1 MLLLNYKVIILMG
14 CMLGQSSDK
23 VIDINSLSIEQ
34 NNQHLII
41 QNPQQDFNIFLSKE
55 ISSINNTEQTINK
68 CNSNGN
74 NFKQIHSKKIT
85 FFNDNIKSENNSIHH
100 KSSQLMKSQSI
111 IDSKEY
117 LSQVL
122 LIMKLKN
129 ESDIEFDKITITNT
143 SLVSE
148 TKNINIIKEELRDKI
163 FTFGS
168 SIVSKEDS
176 IFFKGI
182 DYKIEDSNIKP
193 HQFNIEYEDGKFY
206 IKDCK
211 EGNGIFLKIN
221 PKLLIN
227 ENNNKLIFMFN
238 SLLSLKTELKIL
250 TMKFII
256 YYKNKRFKFDLN
268 EKKIIKVGRSD
279 ECDII
284 INEQA
289 GISRVQMSFVY
300 NDKTNEFYVYD
311 GNVINEFGN
320 GNKQSTNGV
329 WLLINKMEIFDE
341 MIIKTGMTRIFFEL
355 KGI

>member
-1 MLLLNYKVIILMG
+1 MG
-14 CMLGQSSDK
+14 CMLGLTNDK
-23 VIDINSLSIEQ
+23 VIDLNSLSNEQ
-34 NNQHLII
+34 KNQHIII
-41 QNPQQDFNIFLSKE
+41 QNQQQDFNIFLSNE
-55 ISSINNTEQTINK
+55 MSSINNTVQTINK
-68 CNSNGN
+68 SNSNGN
-74 NFKQIHSKKIT
+74 SKPLQSKKIT
-85 FFNDNIKSENNSIHH
+85 FNDNVKSENNSIHH
-100 KSSQLMKSQSI
+100 KTSQLMKSQSI

-117 LSQVL
+117 LSQIL

-129 ESDIEFDKITITNT
+129 ESDNELDKITITNT

-148 TKNINIIKEELRDKI
+148 TKNINIIKEELREKI

-193 HQFNIEYEDGKFY
+193 HQFNIEYEEGKFY

-221 PKLLIN
+221 PKFLL
-227 ENNNKLIFMFN
+227 EGNNKSTFMFN
-238 SLLSLKTELKIL
+238 NLISLKTELKIL
-250 TMKFII
+250 SMQFII
-256 YYKNKRFKFDLN
+256 YYKNKRFKFNLN
-268 EKKIIKVGRSD
+268 EKKIIKVGRRED
-279 ECDII
+279 CDII
-284 INEQA
+284 ISEEA
-289 GISRVQMSFVY
+289 GISRVQVTFVY

-311 GNVINEFGN
+311 GNVINESGN

>member
-14 CMLGQSSDK
+14 CMLGLTNDK
-23 VIDINSLSIEQ
+23 VIDLNSLSNEQ
-34 NNQHLII
+34 KNQHIII
-41 QNPQQDFNIFLSKE
+41 QNQQQDFNIFLSNE
-55 ISSINNTEQTINK
+55 MSSINNTVQTINK
-68 CNSNGN
+68 SNSNGN
-74 NFKQIHSKKIT
+74 SKPLQGKKIT
-85 FFNDNIKSENNSIHH
+85 FNDNVKSENNSIHH
-100 KSSQLMKSQSI
+100 KTSQLMKSQSI

-117 LSQVL
+117 LSQIL

-129 ESDIEFDKITITNT
+129 ESDNELDKIIITNT

-148 TKNINIIKEELRDKI
+148 TKNINIIKEELREKI

-238 SLLSLKTELKIL
+238 SLLTLKTELKIM

-256 YYKNKRFKFDLN
+256 YY
-268 EKKIIKVGRSD
+268 
-279 ECDII
+279 
-284 INEQA
+284 
-289 GISRVQMSFVY
+289 
-300 NDKTNEFYVYD
+300 
-311 GNVINEFGN
+311 
-320 GNKQSTNGV
+320 
-329 WLLINKMEIFDE
+329 
-341 MIIKTGMTRIFFEL
+341 
-355 KGI
+355 

>member
-1 MLLLNYKVIILMG
+1 M
-14 CMLGQSSDK
+14 
-23 VIDINSLSIEQ
+23 
-34 NNQHLII
+34 
-41 QNPQQDFNIFLSKE
+41 
-55 ISSINNTEQTINK
+55 SSINNTVQTINK
-68 CNSNGN
+68 SNSNGN
-74 NFKQIHSKKIT
+74 SKPLHSKKIT
-85 FFNDNIKSENNSIHH
+85 FYNDNNKSENNSFHN
-100 KSSQLMKSQSI
+100 KTSQLMKSQSI

-117 LSQVL
+117 LSQTL

-211 EGNGIFLKIN
+211 EGNGNFLKIN

-238 SLLSLKTELKIL
+238 SLLTLKTELKIM

-256 YYKNKRFKFDLN
+256 YYKNKRFKYDLN

-284 INEQA
+284 ISEQA
-289 GISRVQMSFVY
+289 GVSRVQMSFVY

-311 GNVINEFGN
+311 GNVINESGN

-341 MIIKTGMTRIFFEL
+341 MIIKTGMTRIVFEL

>member
-1 MLLLNYKVIILMG
+1 MG
-14 CMLGQSSDK
+14 CMLGLSNDK
-23 VIDINSLSIEQ
+23 FIDINSLSNEQ
-34 NNQHLII
+34 KNQHIII
-41 QNPQQDFNIFLSKE
+41 QNQQQDFNIFLSNE
-55 ISSINNTEQTINK
+55 MSSINNTVQTINK
-68 CNSNGN
+68 SNSNGN
-74 NFKQIHSKKIT
+74 SKPLHSKKIT
-85 FFNDNIKSENNSIHH
+85 FYNDNNKSENNSFHN
-100 KSSQLMKSQSI
+100 KTSQLMKSQSI

-117 LSQVL
+117 LSQIL

-129 ESDIEFDKITITNT
+129 ESDNELDKIIITNT

-238 SLLSLKTELKIL
+238 SLLTLKTELKIM

-256 YYKNKRFKFDLN
+256 YYKNKRFKYDLN

-284 INEQA
+284 ISEQA
-289 GISRVQMSFVY
+289 GVSRVQMSFVY

-311 GNVINEFGN
+311 GNVINESGN

-341 MIIKTGMTRIFFEL
+341 MIIKTGMTRIVFEL

>member
-1 MLLLNYKVIILMG
+1 MG

-41 QNPQQDFNIFLSKE
+41 QNPQQDFNIFLSNE
-55 ISSINNTEQTINK
+55 MSSINNTVQTINK
-68 CNSNGN
+68 SNSNGN
-74 NFKQIHSKKIT
+74 SKPLHSKKIT
-85 FFNDNIKSENNSIHH
+85 FYNDNNKSENNSFHN
-100 KSSQLMKSQSI
+100 KTSQLMKSQSI

-117 LSQVL
+117 LSQTL

-238 SLLSLKTELKIL
+238 SLLTLKTELKIM

-256 YYKNKRFKFDLN
+256 YYKNKRFKYDLN

-284 INEQA
+284 ISEQA
-289 GISRVQMSFVY
+289 GVSRVQMSFVY

-311 GNVINEFGN
+311 GNVINESGN

-341 MIIKTGMTRIFFEL
+341 MIIKTGMTRIVFEL

>member
-1 MLLLNYKVIILMG
+1 MG
-14 CMLGQSSDK
+14 CMLGLSNDK
-23 VIDINSLSIEQ
+23 FIDINSLSNEQ
-34 NNQHLII
+34 KNQHIII
-41 QNPQQDFNIFLSKE
+41 QNQQQDFNIFLSNE
-55 ISSINNTEQTINK
+55 MSSINNTVQTINK
-68 CNSNGN
+68 SNSNGN
-74 NFKQIHSKKIT
+74 SKPLHSKKIT
-85 FFNDNIKSENNSIHH
+85 FYNDNNKSENNSFHN
-100 KSSQLMKSQSI
+100 KTSQLMKSQSI

-117 LSQVL
+117 LSQTL

-238 SLLSLKTELKIL
+238 SLL
-250 TMKFII
+250 
-256 YYKNKRFKFDLN
+256 
-268 EKKIIKVGRSD
+268 
-279 ECDII
+279 
-284 INEQA
+284 
-289 GISRVQMSFVY
+289 
-300 NDKTNEFYVYD
+300 
-311 GNVINEFGN
+311 
-320 GNKQSTNGV
+320 
-329 WLLINKMEIFDE
+329 
-341 MIIKTGMTRIFFEL
+341 
-355 KGI
+355 

>member
-1 MLLLNYKVIILMG
+1 MG
-14 CMLGQSSDK
+14 CMLGLSNDK
-23 VIDINSLSIEQ
+23 FIDINSLSNEQ
-34 NNQHLII
+34 KNQHIII
-41 QNPQQDFNIFLSKE
+41 QNQQQDFNIFLSNE
-55 ISSINNTEQTINK
+55 MSSINNTVQTINK
-68 CNSNGN
+68 SNSNGN
-74 NFKQIHSKKIT
+74 SKPLHSKKIT
-85 FFNDNIKSENNSIHH
+85 FYNDNNKSENNSFHN
-100 KSSQLMKSQSI
+100 KTSQLMKSQSI

-117 LSQVL
+117 LSQTL

-238 SLLSLKTELKIL
+238 SLLTLKTELKIL

-256 YYKNKRFKFDLN
+256 YYKNKRFKYDLN

-284 INEQA
+284 ISEQA
-289 GISRVQMSFVY
+289 GVSRVQMSFVY

-311 GNVINEFGN
+311 GNVINESGN

-341 MIIKTGMTRIFFEL
+341 MIIKTGMTRIVFEL

>member
-1 MLLLNYKVIILMG
+1 MG
-14 CMLGQSSDK
+14 CMLGLTNDK
-23 VIDINSLSIEQ
+23 VIDLNSLSNEQ
-34 NNQHLII
+34 KNQHIII
-41 QNPQQDFNIFLSKE
+41 QNQQQDFNIFLSNE
-55 ISSINNTEQTINK
+55 MSSINNTVQTINK
-68 CNSNGN
+68 SNSNGN
-74 NFKQIHSKKIT
+74 SKPLQGKKIT
-85 FFNDNIKSENNSIHH
+85 FNDNVKSENNSIHH
-100 KSSQLMKSQSI
+100 KTSQLMKSQSI

-117 LSQVL
+117 LSQTL

-129 ESDIEFDKITITNT
+129 ESDNELDKIIITNT

-238 SLLSLKTELKIL
+238 SLLTLKTELKIM

-256 YYKNKRFKFDLN
+256 YYKNKRFKYDLN

-284 INEQA
+284 ISEQA
-289 GISRVQMSFVY
+289 GVSRVQMSFVY

-311 GNVINEFGN
+311 GNVINESGN

>member
-1 MLLLNYKVIILMG
+1 MG
-14 CMLGQSSDK
+14 CMLGLSNDK
-23 VIDINSLSIEQ
+23 FIDINSLSNEQ
-34 NNQHLII
+34 KNQHIII
-41 QNPQQDFNIFLSKE
+41 QNQQQDFNIFLSNE
-55 ISSINNTEQTINK
+55 MSSINNTVQTINK
-68 CNSNGN
+68 SNSNGN
-74 NFKQIHSKKIT
+74 SKPLHSKKIT
-85 FFNDNIKSENNSIHH
+85 FYNDNNKSENNSFHN
-100 KSSQLMKSQSI
+100 KTSQLMKSQSI

-117 LSQVL
+117 LSQTL

-238 SLLSLKTELKIL
+238 SLLTLKTELKIM

-256 YYKNKRFKFDLN
+256 YYKNKRFKYDLN

-311 GNVINEFGN
+311 GNVINESGN

-341 MIIKTGMTRIFFEL
+341 MIIKTGMTRIVFEL

>member
-1 MLLLNYKVIILMG
+1 MG
-14 CMLGQSSDK
+14 CMLGLTNDK
-23 VIDINSLSIEQ
+23 VIDLNSLSNEQ
-34 NNQHLII
+34 KNQHIII
-41 QNPQQDFNIFLSKE
+41 QNQQQDFNIFLSNE
-55 ISSINNTEQTINK
+55 MSSINNTVQTINK
-68 CNSNGN
+68 SNSNGN
-74 NFKQIHSKKIT
+74 SKPLQGKKIT
-85 FFNDNIKSENNSIHH
+85 FNDNVKSENNSIHH
-100 KSSQLMKSQSI
+100 KTSQLMKSQSI

-117 LSQVL
+117 LSQIL

-129 ESDIEFDKITITNT
+129 ESDNELDKIIITNT

-148 TKNINIIKEELRDKI
+148 TKNINIIKEELREKI

-238 SLLSLKTELKIL
+238 SLLTLKTELKIM

-256 YYKNKRFKFDLN
+256 YYKNKRFKYDLN

-284 INEQA
+284 ISEQA
-289 GISRVQMSFVY
+289 GVSRVQMSFVY

-311 GNVINEFGN
+311 GNVINESGN

>member
-1 MLLLNYKVIILMG
+1 M
-14 CMLGQSSDK
+14 
-23 VIDINSLSIEQ
+23 
-34 NNQHLII
+34 
-41 QNPQQDFNIFLSKE
+41 
-55 ISSINNTEQTINK
+55 SSINNTVQTINK
-68 CNSNGN
+68 SNSNGN
-74 NFKQIHSKKIT
+74 SKPLQGKKIT
-85 FFNDNIKSENNSIHH
+85 FNDNIKSENNSIHH
-100 KSSQLMKSQSI
+100 KTSQLMKSQSI

-117 LSQVL
+117 LSQIL

-129 ESDIEFDKITITNT
+129 ESDNELDKIIITNT

-148 TKNINIIKEELRDKI
+148 TKNINIIKEELREKI

-284 INEQA
+284 INDQA

-311 GNVINEFGN
+311 GNVINESGN

>member
-1 MLLLNYKVIILMG
+1 MG
-14 CMLGQSSDK
+14 CMLGLSNDK
-23 VIDINSLSIEQ
+23 FIDINSLSNEQ
-34 NNQHLII
+34 KNQHIII
-41 QNPQQDFNIFLSKE
+41 QNQQQDFNIFLSNE
-55 ISSINNTEQTINK
+55 MSSINNTVQTINK
-68 CNSNGN
+68 SNSNGN
-74 NFKQIHSKKIT
+74 SKPLHSKKIT
-85 FFNDNIKSENNSIHH
+85 FYNDNNKSENNSFHN
-100 KSSQLMKSQSI
+100 KTSQLMKSQSI

-117 LSQVL
+117 LSQTL

-238 SLLSLKTELKIL
+238 SLLTLKTELKIM

-256 YYKNKRFKFDLN
+256 YYKNKRFKYDLN

-284 INEQA
+284 ISEQA
-289 GISRVQMSFVY
+289 GVSRVQMSFVY

-311 GNVINEFGN
+311 GNVINESGN

-341 MIIKTGMTRIFFEL
+341 MIIKTGMTRIVFEL

>member
-1 MLLLNYKVIILMG
+1 MG
-14 CMLGQSSDK
+14 CMLGLTNDK
-23 VIDINSLSIEQ
+23 VIDLNSLSNEQ
-34 NNQHLII
+34 KNQHIII
-41 QNPQQDFNIFLSKE
+41 QNQQQDFNIFLSNE
-55 ISSINNTEQTINK
+55 MSSINNTVQTINK
-68 CNSNGN
+68 SNSNGN
-74 NFKQIHSKKIT
+74 SKPLQGKKIT
-85 FFNDNIKSENNSIHH
+85 FNDNVKSENNSIHH
-100 KSSQLMKSQSI
+100 KTSQLMKSQSI

-117 LSQVL
+117 LSQIL

-129 ESDIEFDKITITNT
+129 ESDNELDKIIITNT

-148 TKNINIIKEELRDKI
+148 TKNINIIKEELREKI

-311 GNVINEFGN
+311 GNVINESGN

>member
-1 MLLLNYKVIILMG
+1 MG
-14 CMLGQSSDK
+14 CMLGLSNDK
-23 VIDINSLSIEQ
+23 FIDINSLSNEQ
-34 NNQHLII
+34 KNQHIII
-41 QNPQQDFNIFLSKE
+41 QNQQQDFNIFLSNE
-55 ISSINNTEQTINK
+55 MSSINNTVQTINK
-68 CNSNGN
+68 SNSNGN
-74 NFKQIHSKKIT
+74 SKPLHSKKIT
-85 FFNDNIKSENNSIHH
+85 FYNDNNKSENNSFHN
-100 KSSQLMKSQSI
+100 KTSQLMKSQSI

-117 LSQVL
+117 LSQTL

-238 SLLSLKTELKIL
+238 SLLTLKTELKIM

-284 INEQA
+284 ISEQA
-289 GISRVQMSFVY
+289 GVSRVQMSFVY

-311 GNVINEFGN
+311 GNVINESGN

-341 MIIKTGMTRIFFEL
+341 MIIKTGMTRIVFEL

>member
-1 MLLLNYKVIILMG
+1 MG
-14 CMLGQSSDK
+14 CMLRLTNDK
-23 VIDINSLSIEQ
+23 VIDLNSLSNEQ
-34 NNQHLII
+34 KNQHIII
-41 QNPQQDFNIFLSKE
+41 QNQQQDFNIFLSNE
-55 ISSINNTEQTINK
+55 MSSINNTVQTINK
-68 CNSNGN
+68 SNSNGN
-74 NFKQIHSKKIT
+74 SKPLHSKKIT
-85 FFNDNIKSENNSIHH
+85 FYNDNNKSENNSFHN
-100 KSSQLMKSQSI
+100 KTSQLMKSQSI

-117 LSQVL
+117 LSQTL

-227 ENNNKLIFMFN
+227 ENNNKLIFMLN
-238 SLLSLKTELKIL
+238 NLVILKTEFKIN

-256 YYKNKRFKFDLN
+256 YYKNKRFQFNLN
-268 EKKIIKVGRSD
+268 EKKNIKVGRSND
-279 ECDII
+279 CDII
-284 INEQA
+284 VSDET
-289 GISRVQMSFVY
+289 GISRVQMTFLY
-300 NDKTNEFYVYD
+300 DQETNEFYVYD
-311 GNVINEFGN
+311 GNYNNEYDN
-320 GNKQSTNGV
+320 KNKQSTNGV
-329 WLLINKMEIFDE
+329 WLLINKMEIFNE
-341 MIIKTGMTRIFFEL
+341 MMIKTGMTKIFFEL
-355 KGI
+355 KEL

>member
-1 MLLLNYKVIILMG
+1 MG
-14 CMLGQSSDK
+14 CMLGLTNDK
-23 VIDINSLSIEQ
+23 VIDLNSLSNEQ
-34 NNQHLII
+34 KNQHIII
-41 QNPQQDFNIFLSKE
+41 QNQQQDFNIFLSNE
-55 ISSINNTEQTINK
+55 MSSINNTVQTINK
-68 CNSNGN
+68 SNSNGN
-74 NFKQIHSKKIT
+74 SKPLQGKKIT
-85 FFNDNIKSENNSIHH
+85 FNDNVKSENNSIHH
-100 KSSQLMKSQSI
+100 KTSQLMKSQSI

-117 LSQVL
+117 LSQIL

-129 ESDIEFDKITITNT
+129 ESDNELDKIIITNT

-148 TKNINIIKEELRDKI
+148 TKNINIIKEELREKI

-284 INEQA
+284 INDQA

-311 GNVINEFGN
+311 GNVINESGN

>member
-1 MLLLNYKVIILMG
+1 MG
-14 CMLGQSSDK
+14 CMLGLTNDK
-23 VIDINSLSIEQ
+23 VIDLNSLSNEQ
-34 NNQHLII
+34 KNQHIII
-41 QNPQQDFNIFLSKE
+41 QNQQQDFNIFLSNE
-55 ISSINNTEQTINK
+55 MSSINNTVQTINK
-68 CNSNGN
+68 SNSNGN
-74 NFKQIHSKKIT
+74 SKPLQGKKIT
-85 FFNDNIKSENNSIHH
+85 FNDNVKSENNSIHH
-100 KSSQLMKSQSI
+100 KTSQLMKSQSI

-117 LSQVL
+117 LSQIL

-129 ESDIEFDKITITNT
+129 ESDNELDKIIITNT

-148 TKNINIIKEELRDKI
+148 TKNINIIKEELREKI

-238 SLLSLKTELKIL
+238 SLLTLKTELKIM

-256 YYKNKRFKFDLN
+256 YYKNKRFKYDLN

-284 INEQA
+284 ISEQA
-289 GISRVQMSFVY
+289 GVSRVQMSFVY

-311 GNVINEFGN
+311 GNVINESGN

-341 MIIKTGMTRIFFEL
+341 MIIKTGMTRIVFEL

>member
-1 MLLLNYKVIILMG
+1 MG
-14 CMLGQSSDK
+14 CMLGLTNDK
-23 VIDINSLSIEQ
+23 VIDLNSLSNEQ
-34 NNQHLII
+34 KNQHIII
-41 QNPQQDFNIFLSKE
+41 QNQQQDFNIFLSNE
-55 ISSINNTEQTINK
+55 MSSINNTVQTINK
-68 CNSNGN
+68 SNSNGN
-74 NFKQIHSKKIT
+74 SKPLQGKKIT
-85 FFNDNIKSENNSIHH
+85 FNDNVKSENNSIHH
-100 KSSQLMKSQSI
+100 KTSQLMKSQSI

-117 LSQVL
+117 LSQIL

-129 ESDIEFDKITITNT
+129 ESDNELDKIIITNT

-148 TKNINIIKEELRDKI
+148 TKNINIIKEELREKI

-238 SLLSLKTELKIL
+238 SLLTLKTELKIM

-284 INEQA
+284 INDQA

-311 GNVINEFGN
+311 GNVINESGN

-341 MIIKTGMTRIFFEL
+341 MIIKTGMTRIVFEL